1 MPARLSNV
9 SGDADRL
16 AQVLINLL
24 DNALRVTSTGGKI
37 IITALEEPAV
47 ISISISD
54 TGHGIAEEKI
64 PLIWERFYK
73 IDKSRAREGAGT
85 GLGLA
90 ISKKIIE
97 LHSGSIEVTSELG
110 EGSTFSF
117 TLPKA
122 KR

>member
-1 MPARLSNV
+1 M

-64 PLIWERFYK
+64 PLIWERFYFHR
-73 IDKSRAREGAGT
+73 IA
-85 GLGLA
+85 L
-90 ISKKIIE
+90 
-97 LHSGSIEVTSELG
+97 
-110 EGSTFSF
+110 
-117 TLPKA
+117 
-122 KR
+122 